1 MFNHGA
7 ELERFRA
14 FKIASVIW
22 GSNEGSEISDK
33 PDLDAKNKVYGPG
46 RVITR

>member
-1 MFNHGA
+1 MYRHGA

-14 FKIASVIW
+14 FKIAFALC
-22 GSNEGSEISDK
+22 GGKEEPEQSDK
-33 PDLDAKNKVYGPG
+33 PDLEAKNKVYGPG